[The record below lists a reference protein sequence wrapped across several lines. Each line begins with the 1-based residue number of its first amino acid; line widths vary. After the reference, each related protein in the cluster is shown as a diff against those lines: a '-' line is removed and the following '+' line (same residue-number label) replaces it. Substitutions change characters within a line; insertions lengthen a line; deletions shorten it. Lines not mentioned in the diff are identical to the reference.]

1 MRALELRKKKTQTFQ
16 ANFFE
21 LKLTEIEM
29 KINLRGNA
37 NTNTI
42 ATI

>member
-1 MRALELRKKKTQTFQ
+1 MRALELRKNKPTFQ

-21 LKLTEIEM
+21 LKLTESEM